1 MRGSHYLP
9 PPSRIPSHHTL
20 STPRDEFR
28 SRMDYPDAWGF
39 LPSAWV
45 CAQVLSGSPQAAT
58 DEVRV
63 AVRAL
68 GGRPDIV
75 TSRRRERMIFKSLF
89 SKKRPDL
96 RECSSPVLAR
106 LQSLPEPGRSALL
119 LLHLTGWEVSVIAD
133 FLELPKSRLPRL
145 LFEARRFFDSLEAV
159 NPSKEVLTLA
169 ARRHFDVVMASG
181 CAGNPCQPADSNS
194 LQAGL
199 LGQQIEVDRQIHGAL
214 ESCAPSEEV
223 LAELKASL
231 GSPRRVF
238 PSWRD
243 PAFWA
248 VAIGIVLLAGVL
260 VWNAVGSPPELPLVF
275 SEAIEK
281 IDAGDSPA
289 AMAIPSAEWDDWL
302 LLGDLEGFSL
312 PPGFPAGRVRA
323 AGMVESGDG
332 KAAVLDLPDIPARV
346 MAFRSPPKSGISFGE
361 VWQNA
366 LRDSGEQV
374 LVRRHG
380 DWVFVAWA
388 PVPVPRLAKQL
399 EVP

>member
-1 MRGSHYLP
+1 
-9 PPSRIPSHHTL
+9 
-20 STPRDEFR
+20 
-28 SRMDYPDAWGF
+28 MDFPDAWGF

-45 CAQVLSGSPQAAT
+45 CAQVLGGSAQAAT
-58 DEVRV
+58 EEVRA

-68 GGRPDIV
+68 GARPDIV
-75 TSRRRERMIFKSLF
+75 TRRRRERMIFKALF

-96 RECSSPVLAR
+96 RELPSPVLGR
-106 LQSLPEPGRSALL
+106 LQNLPEPGRSALL
-119 LLHLTGWEVSVIAD
+119 LLHLTDWEASAIAD

-145 LFEARRFFDSLEAV
+145 LFEARRSFDSLEAG
-159 NPSKEVLTLA
+159 NPSKEVLNLA
-169 ARRHFDVVMASG
+169 VRRHFDGGIASG
-181 CAGNPCQPADSNS
+181 RPGNPVRTADFNA
-194 LQAGL
+194 LQADL
-199 LGQQIEVDRQIHGAL
+199 LRHQDEVDRQIHGAL
-214 ESCAPSEEV
+214 KSSAPGEEV

-238 PSWRD
+238 PGWRD

-260 VWNAVGSPPELPLVF
+260 VWNAVGSPPELPSAF

-281 IDAGDSPA
+281 IEAGDPPA
-289 AMAIPSAEWDDWL
+289 PMAIPSAEWDDWL

-332 KAAVLDLPDIPARV
+332 KAAVLDLPDVPARV
-346 MAFRSPPKSGISFGE
+346 VAVRFSPQSGVSFKE
-361 VWQNA
+361 AWQIA
-366 LRDSGEQV
+366 LRDSVEQV

-388 PVPVPRLAKQL
+388 PVPVPQLRKQL
-399 EVP
+399 ESP